1 MLRTCQ
7 GCKVRMKQEFIRD
20 SIILLQAIP
29 LMKLKTLIFF
39 ITTPFWLNAQ
49 VINVVEHE
57 WEADIKVF
65 FTSLEWNANV
75 VVLPTKSIH
84 HARNVEGHWYIRNR
98 QDGRDIDC
106 INIYL
111 VNQAALSDLKVFLTD
126 DESRIN
132 TENMYNENIGRRN
145 SQNVEAID
153 Q

>member
-1 MLRTCQ
+1 
-7 GCKVRMKQEFIRD
+7 
-20 SIILLQAIP
+20 
-29 LMKLKTLIFF
+29 MKLIALIFF
-39 ITTPFWLNAQ
+39 ITTHFSLNAQ

-65 FTSLEWNANV
+65 FTSLEWNADV
-75 VVLPTKSIH
+75 VVLPTKSLH
-84 HARNVEGHWYIRNR
+84 HARNIEGHWYIQNR

-111 VNQAALSDLKVFLTD
+111 VKKAALSDLKVFLTD

-132 TENMYNENIGRRN
+132 TENMYNEKFRRRKPR
-145 SQNVEAID
+145 NVEAAN

>member
-1 MLRTCQ
+1 
-7 GCKVRMKQEFIRD
+7 
-20 SIILLQAIP
+20 
-29 LMKLKTLIFF
+29 MKLIALIFF
-39 ITTPFWLNAQ
+39 ITTHFSLNAQ

-65 FTSLEWNANV
+65 FTSLEWNADV
-75 VVLPTKSIH
+75 VVLPTKSLH
-84 HARNVEGHWYIRNR
+84 HARNIEGHWYIQNR

-111 VNQAALSDLKVFLTD
+111 VKKAALSDLKVFLTD

-132 TENMYNENIGRRN
+132 TENMYNEKFGSRN
-145 SQNVEAID
+145 ARNLEAAG

>member
-1 MLRTCQ
+1 
-7 GCKVRMKQEFIRD
+7 
-20 SIILLQAIP
+20 
-29 LMKLKTLIFF
+29 MKLIALIFF
-39 ITTPFWLNAQ
+39 ITTHFWLNAQ

-65 FTSLEWNANV
+65 FTSLEWNADV
-75 VVLPTKSIH
+75 VVLPTKSLH
-84 HARNVEGHWYIRNR
+84 HARNIEGHWYIQNR

-111 VNQAALSDLKVFLTD
+111 VNKAALSDLKVFLTD

-132 TENMYNENIGRRN
+132 TENMYTEKFRMRKPR
-145 SQNVEAID
+145 NVEAAD

>member
-1 MLRTCQ
+1 
-7 GCKVRMKQEFIRD
+7 
-20 SIILLQAIP
+20 
-29 LMKLKTLIFF
+29 MKLIALIFF
-39 ITTPFWLNAQ
+39 ITTHFSLNAQ

-65 FTSLEWNANV
+65 FTSLEWNADV
-75 VVLPTKSIH
+75 VVLPTKSLH
-84 HARNVEGHWYIRNR
+84 HARNIEGHWYIQNR

-111 VNQAALSDLKVFLTD
+111 VKKAALSDLKVFLTD

-132 TENMYNENIGRRN
+132 TENMYNEKFGRRN
-145 SQNVEAID
+145 ARNLEAAG

>member
-1 MLRTCQ
+1 
-7 GCKVRMKQEFIRD
+7 
-20 SIILLQAIP
+20 
-29 LMKLKTLIFF
+29 MKLIALIFF
-39 ITTPFWLNAQ
+39 ITTHFWLNAQ

-65 FTSLEWNANV
+65 FTSLEWNADV
-75 VVLPTKSIH
+75 VVLPTKSLH
-84 HARNVEGHWYIRNR
+84 HARNIEGHWYIQNR

-111 VNQAALSDLKVFLTD
+111 VKKAALSDLKVFLTD

-132 TENMYNENIGRRN
+132 TENMYNEKFGRRN
-145 SQNVEAID
+145 ARNLEAAG

>member
-1 MLRTCQ
+1 
-7 GCKVRMKQEFIRD
+7 
-20 SIILLQAIP
+20 
-29 LMKLKTLIFF
+29 MKLIALIFF
-39 ITTPFWLNAQ
+39 ITTHFWLNAQ

-65 FTSLEWNANV
+65 FTSLEWNADV
-75 VVLPTKSIH
+75 VVLPTKSLH
-84 HARNVEGHWYIRNR
+84 HARNIEGHWYIQNR

-111 VNQAALSDLKVFLTD
+111 VKKAALSDLKVFLTD

-132 TENMYNENIGRRN
+132 TENMYNEKFRRRKPR
-145 SQNVEAID
+145 NVEAAD

>member
-1 MLRTCQ
+1 
-7 GCKVRMKQEFIRD
+7 MKQEFIRD

-29 LMKLKTLIFF
+29 LMKFKTLIFF

-84 HARNVEGHWYIRNR
+84 HARNVEGHWYIRNS

-111 VNQAALSDLKVFLTD
+111 VNKAALSDLKVFLTD

>member
-1 MLRTCQ
+1 
-7 GCKVRMKQEFIRD
+7 
-20 SIILLQAIP
+20 
-29 LMKLKTLIFF
+29 MKLIALIFF
-39 ITTPFWLNAQ
+39 ITTHFSLNAQ

-65 FTSLEWNANV
+65 FTSLEWNADV
-75 VVLPTKSIH
+75 VVLPTKSLH
-84 HARNVEGHWYIRNR
+84 HARNIEGHWYIQNR

-111 VNQAALSDLKVFLTD
+111 VKKAALSDLKVFLTD

-132 TENMYNENIGRRN
+132 TENMYNEKFRRRKPR
-145 SQNVEAID
+145 NVEAAD